1 MNKKKWV
8 TIGIL
13 PIMWLIYFLFEF
25 LTGRIEKNSETL
37 MMLFLI
43 IPFAL
48 VGYLV
53 YVLVNKYRDGFS
65 KKTLLWI
72 FMILMI
78 LDQGIKFIIHKW
90 FFNDYFNIIGNF
102 LTFQPIINTDG
113 SWLNVR
119 FGTGLDFGFLIIL
132 NLIALIIFF
141 ECYRYYIHNGH
152 KDFNAD
158 MCIVFIMA
166 GALCSLIDKVF
177 YGGSLDFIG
186 ISNLFIADFKDI
198 YINLAI
204 LFFILCIYFND
215 FWKDDSTSTLKDDL
229 ASVKRFF
236 IFAKNDLLVNILK
249 LKK

>member
-25 LTGRIEKNSETL
+25 LTGRVENNSETF
-37 MMLFLI
+37 MMLFLAL
-43 IPFAL
+43 PFAL

-53 YVLVNKYRDGFS
+53 YALWNKHKNGFS
-65 KKTLLWI
+65 NKTLLWL
-72 FMILMI
+72 FAFLMI
-78 LDQGIKFIIHKW
+78 LDQGVKFIIYKW
-90 FFNDYFNIIGNF
+90 FFNTHFDIIGKF
-102 LTFQPIINTDG
+102 LSFQPIINTDG

-119 FGTGLDFGFLIIL
+119 FGAGINFGFLIIL
-132 NLIALIIFF
+132 NLIALFIFF
-141 ECYRYYIHNGH
+141 EAYRYYVHNGH

-158 MCIVFIMA
+158 MCIIFIMA

-204 LFFILCIYFND
+204 LFFLLCIYFND
-215 FWKDDSTSTLKDDL
+215 YWKDDKPSTLKDDF
-229 ASVKRFF
+229 ASIKKFF
-236 IFAKNDLLVNILK
+236 IFAKDDFFKNILRI
-249 LKK
+249 KK

>member
-25 LTGRIEKNSETL
+25 LTGRVQNNSETF

-53 YVLVNKYRDGFS
+53 YTLWNKHKNGFS
-65 KKTLLWI
+65 NKTLL
-72 FMILMI
+72 FLFAFLMI
-78 LDQGIKFIIHKW
+78 LDQGVKFIIYKW
-90 FFNDYFNIIGNF
+90 FFNTHFDIIDNF
-102 LTFQPIINTDG
+102 LSFQPIINTDG

-119 FGTGLDFGFLIIL
+119 FGAGISFGFLIVL
-132 NLIALIIFF
+132 NLIALFIFF
-141 ECYRYYIHNGH
+141 ECYRYYVHNGH
-152 KDFNAD
+152 KDFNSD

-204 LFFILCIYFND
+204 LFFVLCIYFND
-215 FWKDDSTSTLKDDL
+215 YWKDDTPSTLKDDFT
-229 ASVKRFF
+229 SIKKFF
-236 IFAKNDLLVNILK
+236 IFAKNDLLKNILRIK
-249 LKK
+249 E

>member
-1 MNKKKWV
+1 MGNYRDTAYNV
-8 TIGIL
+8 VD
-13 PIMWLIYFLFEF
+13 LFEF

-53 YVLVNKYRDGFS
+53 YVLVNKYKDGFS

-90 FFNDYFNIIGNF
+90 FFNDHFDIIGNF

-132 NLIALIIFF
+132 IIFF
-141 ECYRYYIHNGH
+141 ECYRYYVHNGH

-215 FWKDDSTSTLKDDL
+215 YWKDDSTSTLKDDL
-229 ASVKRFF
+229 NSVKRFF
-236 IFAKNDLLVNILK
+236 IFAKNDLLINILK

>member
-1 MNKKKWV
+1 
-8 TIGIL
+8 
-13 PIMWLIYFLFEF
+13 
-25 LTGRIEKNSETL
+25 
-37 MMLFLI
+37 
-43 IPFAL
+43 
-48 VGYLV
+48 
-53 YVLVNKYRDGFS
+53 
-65 KKTLLWI
+65 
-72 FMILMI
+72 
-78 LDQGIKFIIHKW
+78 
-90 FFNDYFNIIGNF
+90 
-102 LTFQPIINTDG
+102 
-113 SWLNVR
+113 
-119 FGTGLDFGFLIIL
+119 
-132 NLIALIIFF
+132 
-141 ECYRYYIHNGH
+141 
-152 KDFNAD
+152 

-215 FWKDDSTSTLKDDL
+215 YWKDDSTSTLKDDL

>member
-25 LTGRIEKNSETL
+25 LTGRIEKNSETI

-53 YVLVNKYRDGFS
+53 YVLVNKYKDGFR

-90 FFNDYFNIIGNF
+90 FFNDHFNIIGNF

-119 FGTGLDFGFLIIL
+119 FG
-132 NLIALIIFF
+132 
-141 ECYRYYIHNGH
+141 R
-152 KDFNAD
+152 
-158 MCIVFIMA
+158 
-166 GALCSLIDKVF
+166 
-177 YGGSLDFIG
+177 
-186 ISNLFIADFKDI
+186 
-198 YINLAI
+198 
-204 LFFILCIYFND
+204 
-215 FWKDDSTSTLKDDL
+215 LK
-229 ASVKRFF
+229 
-236 IFAKNDLLVNILK
+236 N
-249 LKK
+249 

>member
-1 MNKKKWV
+1 
-8 TIGIL
+8 
-13 PIMWLIYFLFEF
+13 
-25 LTGRIEKNSETL
+25 
-37 MMLFLI
+37 
-43 IPFAL
+43 
-48 VGYLV
+48 
-53 YVLVNKYRDGFS
+53 
-65 KKTLLWI
+65 
-72 FMILMI
+72 MILMI

-90 FFNDYFNIIGNF
+90 FFNDHFNIISDF

-141 ECYRYYIHNGH
+141 ECYRYYVHNGH

-215 FWKDDSTSTLKDDL
+215 YWKDDSTSTLKDDL

>member
-25 LTGRIEKNSETL
+25 LTGRIEKNSETI

-53 YVLVNKYRDGFS
+53 YVLVNKYKDGFR

-90 FFNDYFNIIGNF
+90 FFNDHFNIIGNF
-102 LTFQPIINTDG
+102 LTFQPIINTDC

-119 FGTGLDFGFLIIL
+119 FGTGLDFGFLIVL

-141 ECYRYYIHNGH
+141 ECYRYYVHNGH

-158 MCIVFIMA
+158 MCIVFIMS

-215 FWKDDSTSTLKDDL
+215 YWKDDSTSTLKDDL

>member
-53 YVLVNKYRDGFS
+53 YVLVNKYKDGFS

-90 FFNDYFNIIGNF
+90 FFNDHFNIIGNF

-141 ECYRYYIHNGH
+141 ECYRYYFHNGH

-158 MCIVFIMA
+158 MCIVCIMA

-215 FWKDDSTSTLKDDL
+215 YWKDDSTSTLKDDL

>member
-53 YVLVNKYRDGFS
+53 YVLVNKYKDGFS

-90 FFNDYFNIIGNF
+90 FFNDH

-141 ECYRYYIHNGH
+141 ECYRYYVHNGH

-215 FWKDDSTSTLKDDL
+215 YWKDDSTSTLKDDL

>member
-53 YVLVNKYRDGFS
+53 YVLVNKYKDGFS

-90 FFNDYFNIIGNF
+90 FFNDHFNIIGNF

-141 ECYRYYIHNGH
+141 ECYRYYVHNGH

-166 GALCSLIDKVF
+166 GGFFSFIDKGFFF
-177 YGGSLDFIG
+177 Y
-186 ISNLFIADFKDI
+186 
-198 YINLAI
+198 
-204 LFFILCIYFND
+204 
-215 FWKDDSTSTLKDDL
+215 
-229 ASVKRFF
+229 
-236 IFAKNDLLVNILK
+236 
-249 LKK
+249 